1 MVHAKKD
8 TLYIITK
15 IPWGTFDPLQFQARA
30 CLFREKKYIY
40 YCLVVVN
47 EELWEL
53 LCEPFYNILFLSSFP
68 KMYTYVLY
76 LEESVC

>member
-30 CLFREKKYIY
+30 CLFREKKIYI
-40 YCLVVVN
+40 
-47 EELWEL
+47 L
-53 LCEPFYNILFLSSFP
+53 LFGGGERRTLGTF
-68 KMYTYVLY
+68 M
-76 LEESVC
+76 